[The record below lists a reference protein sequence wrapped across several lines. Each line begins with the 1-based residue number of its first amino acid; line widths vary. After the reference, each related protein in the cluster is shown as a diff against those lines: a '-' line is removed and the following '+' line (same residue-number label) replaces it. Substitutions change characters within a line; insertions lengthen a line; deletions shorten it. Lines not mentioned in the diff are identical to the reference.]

1 MSGEVNLLSIYHK
14 IKQEVD
20 VRVKGFKDIWERGND
35 VAFFKELVFCLLT
48 PQSKAINADKVVRE
62 LFSSFTN
69 FLSFSEMDVKKIMS
83 KNGVRFSSSKARYIC
98 LIRNRFIEKEDL
110 KSKLKYFWDNE
121 LEAREVLVREIL
133 GFGYKE
139 ASHFLRN
146 IGFSDNLAILDRH
159 ILNGLYEYEVI
170 DFVPKRLSKRLY
182 INIENKMRD
191 FAMSIGIPMLY
202 LDFIFWYRKTSFV
215 FK

>member
-1 MSGEVNLLSIYHK
+1 
-14 IKQEVD
+14 
-20 VRVKGFKDIWERGND
+20 
-35 VAFFKELVFCLLT
+35 
-48 PQSKAINADKVVRE
+48 
-62 LFSSFTN
+62 
-69 FLSFSEMDVKKIMS
+69 
-83 KNGVRFSSSKARYIC
+83 
-98 LIRNRFIEKEDL
+98 
-110 KSKLKYFWDNE
+110 
-121 LEAREVLVREIL
+121 L